1 MSLRT
6 TILIV
11 AAISASAYHPA
22 ATGQENLTGK
32 AQAKLLSSFSVSSA
46 SKGASVLQPQI
57 AQSTSQDEFIPLHRQ
72 RDQQEFQP
80 DKLPFV
86 PPPVEEQPKGKYK
99 ISPGVSIMNP
109 SAYGASWGSVGIGLG
124 FQSRTRFTNKAD
136 GVMGIG
142 FGLGDPQKYVGL
154 QIGIGLTD
162 LSEPFVDGS
171 LSWKLHRRLP
181 ADFSIALG
189 QNGFATWGDTD
200 GGSSLYGVV
209 TKRFL
214 LKEDTAKPFSEL
226 NFSLG
231 VGGGQ
236 FRSESDI
243 DNHIDSVG
251 VFGTVAVRIV
261 EPVSAIVEWT
271 GQDLTLGLSY
281 VPFRDLSLV
290 VVPAITDVTGNAG
303 DGTRFILGVAYGFFF

>member
-6 TILIV
+6 TSLIV
-11 AAISASAYHPA
+11 AAISASVYQPI
-22 ATGQENLTGK
+22 ATGQET
-32 AQAKLLSSFSVSSA
+32 ATREVQTKLLSSFPLSSPSGDA
-46 SKGASVLQPQI
+46 SLLQPKI

-72 RDQQEFQP
+72 RDEQEFQP
-80 DKLPFV
+80 DKLPFI
-86 PPPVEEQPKGKYK
+86 PPPVEEQPKAKYK

-124 FQSRTRFTNKAD
+124 FQSRTRFTDKAD
-136 GVMGIG
+136 AVMGIG
-142 FGLGDPQKYVGL
+142 FGLGDPQKYAGL

-171 LSWKLHRRLP
+171 ISWKLHRRLP

-214 LKEDTAKPFSEL
+214 LRENLAQPFSEL
-226 NFSLG
+226 NLSLG

-243 DNHIDSVG
+243 DNHVDSVG

-261 EPVSAIVEWT
+261 EPVSAIAEWT

-290 VVPAITDVTGNAG
+290 IVPAVTDVTGNAG